1 VVLLIGRS
9 RLSRGRESL
18 RERLPSLKSPKCPT
32 HLAWPV
38 SLCVAMEDNKSGCKK
53 EKRRDAAD
61 VREKATPIRD
71 PPFDRPALG
80 LSGLHL
86 PVLQKNL
93 K

>member
-1 VVLLIGRS
+1 
-9 RLSRGRESL
+9 
-18 RERLPSLKSPKCPT
+18 
-32 HLAWPV
+32 
-38 SLCVAMEDNKSGCKK
+38 MEDNKSGCKK